1 MWRHW
6 MCIEAT
12 SRRPIPKACSSS
24 RRASRLP
31 WPRSGRRPRWACW
44 RRSGILLETR
54 TRRQPRWAWWM
65 TWAGM
70 VGGRWGG
77 DTNALRALVNAPRS
91 LSLDDPAYRAA
102 LAPLHP
108 TSGLL
113 EAVPTAIQLAGRTA
127 TIREIDALPYVQS
140 KYTRLF
146 RFDPFTNPKLGELRQ
161 HYQLDAAVAPG
172 RDEFERQILL
182 LDWVHHQFKKF
193 GRPTLETTGAL
204 EILKA
209 IEQGHPFFC
218 TQYAHVYASAAASLG
233 WVDRELALRRHQD
246 PPGGGS
252 TEHLTTEIWSNQYRK
267 WVMMDPTA
275 NMHLE
280 KEGVPLNGFEIR
292 QECFYREGTNLAF
305 VVGKERKQYHKSDLP
320 IFLGRFAG
328 FGDLTVPADEL
339 CKYGLDRKN
348 VAPGK

>member
-31 WPRSGRRPRWACW
+31 WPRPGRRPRWACW

-140 KYTRLF
+140 EYTRLF

-172 RDEFERQILL
+172 CFSAFAFLVAMVLSTHSSAVFR
-182 LDWVHHQFKKF
+182 
-193 GRPTLETTGAL
+193 
-204 EILKA
+204 
-209 IEQGHPFFC
+209 
-218 TQYAHVYASAAASLG
+218 SAARA
-233 WVDRELALRRHQD
+233 A
-246 PPGGGS
+246 GS
-252 TEHLTTEIWSNQYRK
+252 SHWISARSRYTRVRPQARS
-267 WVMMDPTA
+267 
-275 NMHLE
+275 
-280 KEGVPLNGFEIR
+280 
-292 QECFYREGTNLAF
+292 
-305 VVGKERKQYHKSDLP
+305 
-320 IFLGRFAG
+320 
-328 FGDLTVPADEL
+328 
-339 CKYGLDRKN
+339 
-348 VAPGK
+348 